1 MSKKRD
7 PSFKLEEAIRDPGFT
22 PGQRDIAPLLDLLGG
37 QAGEDTEEQA
47 QRALLR
53 AGEPAVRAALLRAP
67 DAPVDARRRLTA
79 FLGRAAAAGASAG
92 GSAGGA
98 VSGAEE
104 ALGFLV
110 RALEDEDP
118 KTRRNAAIALGKVH
132 RPEAEAALSSRLER
146 ETADGVRRSIVAAL
160 GKVGGER
167 ALAALGKVGAEG
179 EKSGGE
185 KSGEEE
191 ALERARARSAL
202 MVTRTLERETPSMFD
217 AAKPAPNAAEGGTTV
232 ALRCRSGLEEILV
245 EELDRSLSPRIVKD
259 DVAGAR
265 VEVTLTGAPASL
277 FQARTML
284 SFGFPLAPRPIADRA
299 YGAGVADRASGA
311 GVADRASGAGVA
323 DRASG
328 AGDLPDALADALS
341 SPEARRILTH
351 WTTGTVRYRIA
362 WAGGGK
368 RRAAIWRTAEEV
380 ARRCPELVNDPRE
393 STWQA
398 LVYEGAREIRVEL
411 VPRAEDP
418 RFAYRKGDV
427 PAASHPTIA
436 AALVRVAGVRPDDV
450 VWDPFVGSGTELCE
464 RAIAGPYRRL
474 IGSDKDEK
482 ALAVARANL
491 AAAGARADLM
501 QLDIHSRPALPAAPT
516 LVITNPPM
524 GRRVHR
530 SADLDVLLDRFIER
544 AAEALVPGGRLVWVS
559 PLPRHTARACKDAG
573 LAPFFQKDVDM
584 GGFEAQIQGFRKPAP
599 RIDRGSPRR

>member
-37 QAGEDTEEQA
+37 QAGEETEEQA

-53 AGEPAVRAALLRAP
+53 AGEAAVRAALARAP

-79 FLGRAAAAGASAG
+79 FLGRAAAAAAVMSPG

-146 ETADGVRRSIVAAL
+146 ETGDGVRRSIVAAL

-179 EKSGGE
+179 EKSGAEG
-185 KSGEEE
+185 SGEEDE
-191 ALERARARSAL
+191 AFARARARSAL

-217 AAKPAPNAAEGGTTV
+217 AAKPAPDAGEGGTTV

-284 SFGFPLAPRPIADRA
+284 SFGFPLAPQSITDRE
-299 YGAGVADRASGA
+299 
-311 GVADRASGAGVA
+311 
-323 DRASG
+323 
-328 AGDLPDALADALS
+328 LPDALADALS

-351 WTTGTVRYRIA
+351 WTAGTVRYRIA

-380 ARRCPELVNDPRE
+380 VRRCPELVNDPRE

-436 AALVRVAGVRPDDV
+436 AALVRVAGVRPEDV

-544 AAEALVPGGRLVWVS
+544 AAEALAPGGRLVWVS
-559 PLPRHTARACKDAG
+559 PLPRHTTRACKDAG

-584 GGFEAQIQGFRKPAP
+584 GGFEAQIQGFRKLAP